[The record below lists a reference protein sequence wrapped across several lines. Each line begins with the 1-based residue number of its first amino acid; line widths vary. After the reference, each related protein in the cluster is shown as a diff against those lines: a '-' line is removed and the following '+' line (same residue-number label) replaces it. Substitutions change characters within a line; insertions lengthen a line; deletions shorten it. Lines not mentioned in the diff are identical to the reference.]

1 MCTRWKRQTVDHD
14 NEGFTV
20 TDCCTSLQ
28 LGGLG
33 EVYEEKVE
41 TSDLFHSYKL

>member
-1 MCTRWKRQTVDHD
+1 MHRSASVHKVEKTNCNKIT
-14 NEGFTV
+14 G
-20 TDCCTSLQ
+20 CCTSLQ

-41 TSDLFHSYKL
+41 TSGSLNSYKL